1 MDWDSGNCGD
11 LGGIWKRKDVPS
23 AERKGML
30 LVYCNYCTGLRP
42 ARKTYGLISSD
53 VLVDKLY
60 SRKLF
65 VDVSLCRICLM
76 TGAEYLN

>member
-1 MDWDSGNCGD
+1 LHWIQPVSN
-11 LGGIWKRKDVPS
+11 
-23 AERKGML
+23 
-30 LVYCNYCTGLRP
+30 LRP
-42 ARKTYGLISSD
+42 ARENYGLITRSSE

-60 SRKLF
+60 SRRLF